1 MAGHPQGVLLVNE
14 AVIARPSAAAPRGV
28 VVDNPMRKLSVFM
41 LVMFLY
47 IASARILEV
56 VYIPGLAFVFAV
68 LALIGAALGG
78 DLAGA
83 VKSKIGLLLI
93 GFTIWAAVI
102 LPMSVW
108 SGGSFAVLKDLWLKT
123 VVVFYMIG
131 AVLLTRRDCRTM
143 FYTIA
148 AATATIV
155 VLSFKFANMSSG
167 RLAFGYGGT
176 LANPNDFA
184 AYLLVGAPFCV
195 YAFMRAGIV
204 MRVFWTGI
212 LLLLM
217 MQFMRTGSRGGI
229 VALAIISL
237 YLFWKSSMMLKG
249 VMMVCVMAALAA
261 APVILP
267 RSVIDRYATLL
278 GSEGEPEDADS
289 RQGEFAEASTQSRSQ
304 LLRISLK
311 LTATKPVFGVGIGM
325 FSVGAAESMKAEGK
339 RGVYQQTH
347 NLFTQ
352 VSSETGIPGFLLYMA
367 AVWYAVG
374 SLRFV
379 RRHASVNPDLARM
392 AFCLHASWI
401 LFLSTGMFS
410 SVAYHLQAAVLLG
423 FSYAL
428 KNVLTSEM
436 ANAPAPRRAAAPRG
450 RIAAAQFALR

>member
-1 MAGHPQGVLLVNE
+1 
-14 AVIARPSAAAPRGV
+14 
-28 VVDNPMRKLSVFM
+28 MRKLSVFM

-47 IASARILEV
+47 VAFARILEV
-56 VYIPGLAFVFAV
+56 VYIPGLAMVFAV

-78 DLAGA
+78 DLAGS
-83 VKSKIGLLLI
+83 VKSKLGLLLI
-93 GFTIWAAVI
+93 GFTIWTVVTV
-102 LPMSVW
+102 PTSVW
-108 SGGSFAVLKDLWLKT
+108 PGGSFGVLKDLWLKT
-123 VVVFYMIG
+123 VIVFYMIG
-131 AVLLTRRDCRTM
+131 AVLLTRRDCKLM
-143 FYTIA
+143 FLTLA

-176 LANPNDFA
+176 LSNPNDFA

-195 YAFMRAGIV
+195 YALMRAGTF
-204 MRVFWTGI
+204 MRVVWSGI
-212 LLLLM
+212 LLLLL
-217 MQFMRTGSRGGI
+217 MQFMKTGSRGGM
-229 VALAIISL
+229 VALAVLSL
-237 YLFWKSSMMLKG
+237 YLFWKSPIMLKA
-249 VMMVCVMAALAA
+249 VMIVCVMAALAA

-278 GSEGEPEDADS
+278 GGSEHEDAAS
-289 RQGEFAEASTQSRSQ
+289 RQGEFAEASTESRSM
-304 LLRISLK
+304 LLLLSLK
-311 LTATKPVFGVGIGM
+311 LTATKPLFGLGIGM
-325 FSVGAAESMKAEGK
+325 FGVGAAESMKSEGK
-339 RGVYQQTH
+339 RGMYLQTH

-367 AVWYAVG
+367 AVWHALG

-428 KNVLTSEM
+428 KNVLASEM
-436 ANAPAPRRAAAPRG
+436 AAPAPRLAAAPRG
-450 RIAAAQFALR
+450 RVAAAQPVWQ